1 MGSARRALLT
11 ASIFSCS
18 YSHKTSTL
26 VDGSFV
32 LILHTHL
39 PYVLRHSKWPHG
51 TDWLSEAA
59 AECYIPILNECWNL
73 VSEGISPTITISL
86 SPVVVE
92 QLADPEFPEILNE
105 YFDEK
110 IKAAYADYEY
120 FLERPEESGYL
131 ELSQF
136 WLGWYM
142 ARKMD
147 FNLRYGRD
155 LVAAFRQ
162 LLEKEAIAI
171 QTCGVTHGYL
181 PLLSREES
189 VNAQV
194 ALAAQVHERHFGQR
208 PRGIWMPECAYRP
221 SYLWTPP
228 VFSPDAKPIQRDG
241 IEQTLARHGLEYTVV
256 DSHLTRAGIPLD
268 RFLNQFGHEWEL
280 SRDGSRYLDLQD
292 SRAVHDLYRIC
303 SAGDDEAGTAVV
315 FTRDAETTLQV
326 WSGAFGYPGDP
337 EYLEF
342 HKKHHNNGMRY
353 WRVTDSRADL
363 GDKQRYRP
371 DYVGAR
377 IRAQADHFVRVVEE
391 RMRRYRNATGRE
403 GTLSAPFDTELFG
416 HWWFE
421 GPRFLGE
428 VIRRLS
434 NNPNVRLRTAP
445 QELDAKT
452 PGVVIQI
459 PEGSWGEG
467 GHHKVWLNEETQWT
481 WPLLYEIEARLVELI
496 STHDKEQLLEE
507 RVLKQLARELLLQQ
521 SSDWQFLISTESAKD
536 YATRR
541 FQGHYENAQFLIEF
555 IEQLRQGLPM
565 TFEQFQQLL
574 RLEAQDRIFDD
585 IDLSLWERMSSLEP
599 DGDGEENEIF
609 GPEENAVSQA
619 GLTSAAKPEPATARV
634 LPAVPQ
640 SEESQKVEV
649 PLSYRIARSA
659 GTIEQPPANESI
671 AEIAPQEMAEPS
683 RSAIVRPEAQLP
695 EHEENA
701 EAESETEAVEVQPE
715 DASPGATEPEATE
728 KGKAKAARA
737 PRASTP
743 TPAALPAESAPTI
756 SELFTELEQV
766 IEEDEQSAEAL
777 RKAAATSKRE
787 EIE

>member
-1 MGSARRALLT
+1 M
-11 ASIFSCS
+11 
-18 YSHKTSTL
+18 
-26 VDGSFV
+26 DGSFV

-51 TDWLSEAA
+51 SDWLSEAA
-59 AECYIPILNECWNL
+59 AECYIPLLNECWNL
-73 VSEGISPTITISL
+73 VSEGIMPTITISL

-92 QLADPEFPEILNE
+92 QLADPEFPEVLNE

-147 FNLRYGRD
+147 FNLRYQRD
-155 LVAAFRQ
+155 LVAGFRG
-162 LLEKEAIAI
+162 LLQKGAIAI

-194 ALAAQVHERHFGQR
+194 ALAAQVHQKHFGER

-228 VFSPDAKPIQRDG
+228 VFSPHAKPIQRDG

-256 DSHLTRAGIPLD
+256 DSHLTRAGLPLD
-268 RFLNQFGHEWEL
+268 RFLSEFGHEWEL
-280 SRDGSRYLDLQD
+280 ARDGSRYLNLQD

-303 SAGDDEAGTAVV
+303 SAGDDEAGTAAI

-377 IRAQADHFVRVVEE
+377 IRAQADHFVAVVEE

-428 VIRRLS
+428 VIRRLA

-496 STHDKEQLLEE
+496 NTHDKEQLLEE

-521 SSDWQFLISTESAKD
+521 ASDWQFLISTESAKD

-555 IEQLRQGLPM
+555 IEQLRQGLTM
-565 TFEQFQQLL
+565 TFEQFSQLL

-585 IDLSLWERMSSLEP
+585 IDLSLWERQSSLEP
-599 DGDGEENEIF
+599 DGSGDESEIF
-609 GPEENAVSQA
+609 GPEDAGEVAIKAATEPESASAQPASARAIPAIPQA
-619 GLTSAAKPEPATARV
+619 LQTTEM
-634 LPAVPQ
+634 
-640 SEESQKVEV
+640 EV
-649 PLSYRIARSA
+649 PLSYRISRSA
-659 GTIEQPPANESI
+659 GKVEQSEKAESEQGRDRKELSKATEAT
-671 AEIAPQEMAEPS
+671 AEPVPQETAGQKKAEANP
-683 RSAIVRPEAQLP
+683 ATTPQKEA
-695 EHEENA
+695 EVIEKEA
-701 EAESETEAVEVQPE
+701 EAETTTAQFAAAQITPDAPEAVAAKP
-715 DASPGATEPEATE
+715 AAATET
-728 KGKAKAARA
+728 
-737 PRASTP
+737 TP
-743 TPAALPAESAPTI
+743 TLAEV
-756 SELFTELEQV
+756 FTELEGV
-766 IEEDEQSAEAL
+766 IEEDEQSAQAL
-777 RKAAATSKRE
+777 REAAATSKRE

>member
-1 MGSARRALLT
+1 L
-11 ASIFSCS
+11 
-18 YSHKTSTL
+18 
-26 VDGSFV
+26 DGSFV

-51 TDWLSEAA
+51 SDWLSEAA

-73 VSEGISPTITISL
+73 VSEGITPNITISL

-120 FLERPEESGYL
+120 FLERPDESGYL

-147 FNLRYGRD
+147 FNLRYQRD
-155 LVAAFRQ
+155 LVAGFRG
-162 LLEKEAIAI
+162 LLQKGAIAI

-194 ALAAQVHERHFGQR
+194 ALAAQVHQKHFGER

-256 DSHLTRAGIPLD
+256 DSHLTRAGVPLD
-268 RFLNQFGHEWEL
+268 RFLSQFGHEWEL
-280 SRDGSRYLDLQD
+280 SRDGSRYLNLQD

-303 SAGDDEAGTAVV
+303 SAGDDEAGTTAI

-371 DYVGAR
+371 DYIGAR
-377 IRAQADHFVRVVEE
+377 IRAQADHFVQVVED

-428 VIRRLS
+428 VIRRLA

-452 PGVVIQI
+452 PGVAIQI

-496 STHDKEQLLEE
+496 NTHDPEQLLEE

-521 SSDWQFLISTESAKD
+521 ASDWQFLISTESAKD

-565 TFEQFQQLL
+565 TFEQFNQLL

-585 IDLSLWERMSSLEP
+585 IDLSLWARQSSLEP
-599 DGDGEENEIF
+599 DGSGEEDEVF
-609 GPEENAVSQA
+609 GPEDA
-619 GLTSAAKPEPATARV
+619 GEIAIQSAAKQPEQPA
-634 LPAVPQ
+634 AVPVGPAISQALQ
-640 SEESQKVEV
+640 SAEIEV

-659 GTIEQPPANESI
+659 GKVERDEKEGNREEEDREEEDRGELSEAAEATAPPVLQQTAKRGKAPAKQTAIQQTE
-671 AEIAPQEMAEPS
+671 AEAE
-683 RSAIVRPEAQLP
+683 VMET
-695 EHEENA
+695 NA
-701 EAESETEAVEVQPE
+701 EAKTTPAPADVPNVTPDGTEVAAP
-715 DASPGATEPEATE
+715 ATATPATATET
-728 KGKAKAARA
+728 
-737 PRASTP
+737 TP
-743 TPAALPAESAPTI
+743 TLAEV
-756 SELFTELEQV
+756 FTELEQV

-777 RKAAATSKRE
+777 REAAATSKRE

>member
-1 MGSARRALLT
+1 M
-11 ASIFSCS
+11 
-18 YSHKTSTL
+18 
-26 VDGSFV
+26 DGSFV

-51 TDWLSEAA
+51 SDWLSEAA

-73 VSEGISPTITISL
+73 VSEGITPNITISL

-92 QLADPEFPEILNE
+92 QLADPEFPDILNE

-120 FLERPEESGYL
+120 FLERPEENGYL

-147 FNLRYGRD
+147 FNLRYQRD
-155 LVAAFRQ
+155 LVAGFRG
-162 LLEKEAIAI
+162 LLQKGAIAI

-194 ALAAQVHERHFGQR
+194 ALAAQVHQKHFGER

-256 DSHLTRAGIPLD
+256 DSHLTRAGLPLD
-268 RFLNQFGHEWEL
+268 RFLSEFGHEWEL
-280 SRDGSRYLDLQD
+280 NHDGSRYLNLQD

-303 SAGDDEAGTAVV
+303 SAGDDEAGTAVI

-342 HKKHHNNGMRY
+342 HKKHHSNGMRY

-391 RMRRYRNATGRE
+391 RMRRYHNATGRE

-428 VIRRLS
+428 VIRRLA

-481 WPLLYEIEARLVELI
+481 WPLLYEMEARLVELI
-496 STHDKEQLLEE
+496 NTHDKEQLLEE

-541 FQGHYENAQFLIEF
+541 FQGHYENAQFLVDF

-565 TFEQFQQLL
+565 TYEQFTQLL
-574 RLEAQDRIFDD
+574 RLETQDRIFTD
-585 IDLSLWERMSSLEP
+585 IDLSLWERQSSLEP
-599 DGDGEENEIF
+599 GGSSEENEIF
-609 GPEENAVSQA
+609 GPEDA
-619 GLTSAAKPEPATARV
+619 GETAMGAATKPADSTPSASVRILATVPASAEP
-634 LPAVPQ
+634 LQ
-640 SEESQKVEV
+640 VEV
-649 PLSYRIARSA
+649 PLTYRIARSA
-659 GTIEQPPANESI
+659 GTTEQDEANQDINPRTPQETTELGNVPANQVGVVQTEVELTENETHHTTAVEDRSRKTVNI
-671 AEIAPQEMAEPS
+671 AEPGM
-683 RSAIVRPEAQLP
+683 VEAL
-695 EHEENA
+695 
-701 EAESETEAVEVQPE
+701 SKKGTK
-715 DASPGATEPEATE
+715 SATETPLQ
-728 KGKAKAARA
+728 AKN
-737 PRASTP
+737 STDTTP
-743 TPAALPAESAPTI
+743 TLAEVFI
-756 SELFTELEQV
+756 ELEQV

-777 RKAAATSKRE
+777 REAAATSKKE
-787 EIE
+787 ETE

>member
-1 MGSARRALLT
+1 M
-11 ASIFSCS
+11 
-18 YSHKTSTL
+18 
-26 VDGSFV
+26 DGSFV

-51 TDWLSEAA
+51 SDWLSEAA

-73 VSEGISPTITISL
+73 VSEGITPNITISL

-120 FLERPEESGYL
+120 FLERPDESGYL

-147 FNLRYGRD
+147 FNLRYQRD
-155 LVAAFRQ
+155 LVAGFRG
-162 LLEKEAIAI
+162 LLQKGAIAI

-194 ALAAQVHERHFGQR
+194 ALAAQVHQKHFGER

-256 DSHLTRAGIPLD
+256 DSHLTRAGVPLD
-268 RFLNQFGHEWEL
+268 RFLSQFGHEWEL
-280 SRDGSRYLDLQD
+280 SRDGSRYLNLQD

-303 SAGDDEAGTAVV
+303 SAGDDEAGTTAI

-371 DYVGAR
+371 DYIGAR
-377 IRAQADHFVRVVEE
+377 IRAQADHFVQVVED

-428 VIRRLS
+428 VIRRLA

-452 PGVVIQI
+452 PGVAIQI

-496 STHDKEQLLEE
+496 NTHDPEQLLEE

-521 SSDWQFLISTESAKD
+521 ASDWQFLISTESAKD

-565 TFEQFQQLL
+565 TFEQFNQLL

-585 IDLSLWERMSSLEP
+585 IDLSLWERQSSLEP
-599 DGDGEENEIF
+599 DGSGEEDEVF
-609 GPEENAVSQA
+609 GPEDA
-619 GLTSAAKPEPATARV
+619 GEIAIQSAAKQPEQPA
-634 LPAVPQ
+634 AVPVGPAISQALQ
-640 SEESQKVEV
+640 SAEIEV

-659 GTIEQPPANESI
+659 GKVERDEKEGNREEEDRGELSEAAEATAPPALQQTAKRGKAPAKQTAIQQTE
-671 AEIAPQEMAEPS
+671 AEAE
-683 RSAIVRPEAQLP
+683 VMET
-695 EHEENA
+695 NA
-701 EAESETEAVEVQPE
+701 EAKTTPAPADVPNVTPDVTEV
-715 DASPGATEPEATE
+715 
-728 KGKAKAARA
+728 AAPA
-737 PRASTP
+737 
-743 TPAALPAESAPTI
+743 TPAAATETTPTLAEV
-756 SELFTELEQV
+756 FTELEQV

-777 RKAAATSKRE
+777 REAAATSKRE

>member
-1 MGSARRALLT
+1 M
-11 ASIFSCS
+11 
-18 YSHKTSTL
+18 
-26 VDGSFV
+26 DGSFV

-51 TDWLSEAA
+51 SDWLSEAA

-73 VSEGISPTITISL
+73 VSEGITPNITISL

-120 FLERPEESGYL
+120 FLERPDESGYL

-147 FNLRYGRD
+147 FNLRYQRD
-155 LVAAFRQ
+155 LVAGFRG
-162 LLEKEAIAI
+162 LLQKGAIAI

-194 ALAAQVHERHFGQR
+194 ALAAQVHQKHFGER

-256 DSHLTRAGIPLD
+256 DSHLTRAGVPLD
-268 RFLNQFGHEWEL
+268 RFLSQFGHEWEL
-280 SRDGSRYLDLQD
+280 SRDGSRYLNLQD

-303 SAGDDEAGTAVV
+303 SAGDDEAGTTAI

-371 DYVGAR
+371 DYIGAR
-377 IRAQADHFVRVVEE
+377 IRAQADHFVQVVED

-428 VIRRLS
+428 VIRRLA

-452 PGVVIQI
+452 PGVAIQI

-496 STHDKEQLLEE
+496 NTHDPEQLLEE

-521 SSDWQFLISTESAKD
+521 ASDWQFLISTESAKD

-565 TFEQFQQLL
+565 TFEQFNQLL

-585 IDLSLWERMSSLEP
+585 IDLSLWARQSSLEP
-599 DGDGEENEIF
+599 DGSGEEDEVF
-609 GPEENAVSQA
+609 GPEDA
-619 GLTSAAKPEPATARV
+619 GEIAIQSAAKQPAQQAAVPAT
-634 LPAVPQ
+634 PAIPQ
-640 SEESQKVEV
+640 ALQSAEIEV

-659 GTIEQPPANESI
+659 GKVERDEKEGNREEGNREEGNREEEDRGELSEAAEATAPPALQQTARRGKAPAKQTAI
-671 AEIAPQEMAEPS
+671 QQAEVIQT
-683 RSAIVRPEAQLP
+683 
-695 EHEENA
+695 NA
-701 EAESETEAVEVQPE
+701 EAETTLAESSTVPATPDGTEVAAP
-715 DASPGATEPEATE
+715 ATA
-728 KGKAKAARA
+728 
-737 PRASTP
+737 
-743 TPAALPAESAPTI
+743 TPAAATETTPTLAEV
-756 SELFTELEQV
+756 FTELEQV

-777 RKAAATSKRE
+777 REAAATSKRE